1 MEKFDIK
8 ESWLVKLNNNFQE
21 QKEQTNPK
29 DLKFFNVDIL
39 LDLARI
45 TQKHSY
51 ECEECEKN
59 KDLLMDLS
67 MNINTQINTIEGR
80 RNITKKL
87 DIVTIHLRKTH
98 KMYITRYISS
108 IYTII
113 FLSVGIL
120 IGVALGYLLKNNLFY
135 ILLSSATGLI
145 LGSLIGGLKEKSL
158 KKNGQTY
165 GKF

>member
-21 QKEQTNPK
+21 QKEFANPK

-51 ECEECEKN
+51 NCEECKRN

-67 MNINTQINTIEGR
+67 RNINSQINTIEGR

-87 DIVTIHLRKTH
+87 DIVTAHLRKEH
-98 KMYITRYISS
+98 KMYIKRYISS
-108 IYTII
+108 VYTIT
-113 FLSVGIL
+113 FLSAGIL
-120 IGVALGYLLKNNLFY
+120 LGVILGYLFKNNLFY

-145 LGSLIGGLKEKSL
+145 LGSLIGGLKERSL